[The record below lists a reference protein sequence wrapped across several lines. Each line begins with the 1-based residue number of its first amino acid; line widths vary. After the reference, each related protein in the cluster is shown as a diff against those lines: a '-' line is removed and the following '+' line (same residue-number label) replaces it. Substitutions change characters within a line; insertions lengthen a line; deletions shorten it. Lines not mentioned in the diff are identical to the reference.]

1 MGAIFL
7 RWDAGPMNAHHT
19 ASHQILAPLVRPAT
33 AIAPAPACSSLGR
46 IERPA
51 WAHEHRGR

>member
-1 MGAIFL
+1 
-7 RWDAGPMNAHHT
+7 MNAHHT